1 VPIHETG
8 YHWFR
13 INDETGYHQ
22 FKKYC
27 GCKFTKLGIIS
38 SEVLWVL
45 IHETGYHRFRINDET
60 GYHRFRIN
68 DETGYHQFRRFAASE
83 KAKDM
88 SRHQSRRVQVKGKSK
103 TGDE

>member
-60 GYHRFRIN
+60 GYH
-68 DETGYHQFRRFAASE
+68 QFRRFAASE

>member
-1 VPIHETG
+1 MSKIG
-8 YHWFR
+8 C
-13 INDETGYHQ
+13 Q
-22 FKKYC
+22 FTKL
-27 GCKFTKLGIIS
+27 GIIGSALMMKLGIIS
-38 SEVLWVL
+38 SEVLWVP

-60 GYHRFRIN
+60 GYHWFRIN

-83 KAKDM
+83 KAKDL

>member
-1 VPIHETG
+1 VPIQETG

-13 INDETGYHQ
+13 
-22 FKKYC
+22 
-27 GCKFTKLGIIS
+27 
-38 SEVLWVL
+38 V
-45 IHETGYHRFRINDET
+45 
-60 GYHRFRIN
+60 N

-88 SRHQSRRVQVKGKSK
+88 SRHHQSRRVQVKGKSK